1 MRVLVF
7 GVFDYFHYGHFML
20 LKRAAGLGDYLIA
33 AVQKDEEIHKTKPNA
48 RILYSFQQRLEL
60 ISAIRYVDEAV
71 GYTQVD
77 ETIPTLDFDI
87 LVLGSDQNH
96 SGFQR
101 AVEWCKANGKQVITL
116 PRTPNISSSQL
127 RGIVEKD

>member
-7 GVFDYFHYGHFML
+7 GVFDYFHYGHLML
-20 LKRAAGLGDYLIA
+20 LKRAAAYGDYLIA
-33 AVQKDEEIHKTKPNA
+33 AVQKDEEIHKTKPNTKV
-48 RILYSFQQRLEL
+48 LYAFQQRVAL
-60 ISAIRYVDEAV
+60 ISAIRYVDEAIA
-71 GYTQVD
+71 YTQVD
-77 ETIPTLDFDI
+77 ETVPLIDFDI

-96 SGFQR
+96 PGFQR
-101 AVEWCKANGKQVITL
+101 AIQWCKANEKQVITL